1 MCPVGTSF
9 AATMTSYSL
18 DTDALVRLLIA
29 AALGAA
35 VGIER
40 EAGDQP
46 AGLRTHIAVAS
57 GAALFGVISTLGF
70 LEFQATRATTNVN
83 IDVARVA
90 SNVVVGIGFLGA
102 GVVFR
107 RGNSIH
113 NLTTAASLWTVAAI
127 GLACGVGDIMTAV
140 VATVILLASLVLLRP
155 LRDEIRRR
163 FARSTTA
170 VQIGLAPGG
179 DPNEVLHQ
187 LETWDGL
194 EASHPTIEKEDG
206 RLLVGVTVL
215 GRPDEVRAWMSSLA
229 RSDTVVSLR
238 QR

>member
-1 MCPVGTSF
+1 MSF
-9 AATMTSYSL
+9 AAAMTSFSL
-18 DTDALVRLLIA
+18 DSDAVVRLVIA

-70 LEFQATRATTNVN
+70 LEFQAARATTNVN

-113 NLTTAASLWTVAAI
+113 NLTTAASMWAVAAI

-140 VATVILLASLVLLRP
+140 VATAILLASLVLLRP
-155 LRDEIRRR
+155 LRDGIRRR
-163 FARSTTA
+163 FARAPTA
-170 VQIGLAPGG
+170 VQIGLAR
-179 DPNEVLHQ
+179 DSDVDDMLHQ
-187 LETWDGL
+187 LDSWDGL
-194 EASHPTIEKEDG
+194 ESSDTTVEKHDGKLVIEVNVIGHPDQ
-206 RLLVGVTVL
+206 
-215 GRPDEVRAWMSSLA
+215 VRAWMSSLA
-229 RSDTVVSLR
+229 RSDTVETVR
-238 QR
+238 RR